1 MDFGL
6 SFELGLC
13 FGHGFQP
20 LSVFRAWFQSV
31 GFGLSVC
38 VSDLGCGSA
47 RFFFWFFAFFFVL
60 LHWFLMGIGYSDKF
74 VAM

>member
-1 MDFGL
+1 MGFSL
-6 SFELGLC
+6 SL
-13 FGHGFQP
+13 
-20 LSVFRAWFQSV
+20 VFRAWFQSV

-47 RFFFWFFAFFFVL
+47 RFFSGFFAFFFVL
-60 LHWFLMGIGYSDKF
+60 LHWFLMGIGYSGKV